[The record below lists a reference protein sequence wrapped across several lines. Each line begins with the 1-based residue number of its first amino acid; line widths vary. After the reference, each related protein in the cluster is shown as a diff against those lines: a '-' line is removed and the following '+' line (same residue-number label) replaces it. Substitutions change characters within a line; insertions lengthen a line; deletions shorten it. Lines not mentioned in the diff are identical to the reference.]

1 MPCEYITFVGLG
13 LVVLLTVEAESDS
26 FVGLWHPTPH
36 SVLPGPIVMWGGE
49 CLVIMKL
56 DVLC

>member
-26 FVGLWHPTPH
+26 FFGLWHPTPH
-36 SVLPGPIVMWGGE
+36 SVLPGPIVMCVGGVFSHNE
-49 CLVIMKL
+49 T
-56 DVLC
+56 